1 MSTLNARIQL
11 RRDNDYNYNSRPNFK
26 PLAGEVCLVD
36 VVGEGLKVKVGDG
49 VTLYRNLDWYYPSDL
64 LGTTKLY
71 LGYYYNG
78 EFYEDVTHIHPIDA
92 DSRNL
97 YIDKD
102 KSNIYYY
109 FANAYHSTSAEIVPA
124 SAVTAGILKLYPTTG
139 QNTDGTMTQKAIT
152 DGLEELKLSVDDET
166 LITKY

>member
-49 VTLYRNLDWYYPSDL
+49 ITHYKNLDWYYPSEL

-71 LGYYYNG
+71 LGYYYDG
-78 EFYEDVTHIHPIDA
+78 KFYEDITHLHEIEA
-92 DSRNL
+92 DIKNL

-102 KSNIYYY
+102 KSTIYYY
-109 FANAYHSTSAEIVPA
+109 YADDYHSTSAEIVPA

-139 QNTDGTMTQKAIT
+139 
-152 DGLEELKLSVDDET
+152 
-166 LITKY
+166 